1 MLEVLVVATIALGLG
16 GLLGFWLFPKVW
28 KAKEKGLRRQAEG
41 LLQEARHRADQLL
54 KEAEIT
60 KKSLLIKAKEDFEKE
75 ISQRHQELVSL
86 EKKLLQRQEHLERKV
101 EQIEKREY
109 DILKQE
115 RELRSRGKSLETKE
129 EELAE
134 LKKSIMD
141 RLEEV
146 SGMTREEAKQRV
158 LEAVTEEARMEASKV
173 AKEILDEAQADATKK
188 AKMIIGLAI
197 QRYAGEYTQ
206 ERTVSVVDL
215 PSNDMKGRIIGRE
228 GRNIRAIEA
237 ATAVDVIVDDTPDA
251 VILSSHNPIRR
262 EIARL
267 SLEKLVADGR
277 IHPARIE
284 EVVKKTEEEMEK
296 MILDAGQ
303 NALFELG
310 IQSIHPELVRYL
322 GMLKYRTSYAQNVLS
337 HSVEAAYICSIMA
350 AELGLDVK
358 IAKRAAVLHDIG
370 KAVSH
375 EVEGQHALIGADLAR
390 RYGESAE
397 IVHGIEGHHEEV
409 PIQSIWPILV
419 QAADAISGARPGA
432 RKETYEHYIKR
443 LETLE
448 KVALGFDGIEKAY
461 ALQAGRELRVV
472 VHSVMVNDAKTAML
486 AREIAKK
493 IESELTYPGKIKVT
507 VIREVRAIEHAK

>member
-1 MLEVLVVATIALGLG
+1 MLMIVVVAMVALVAGAG
-16 GLLGFWLFPKVW
+16 LGFWLFPKVW
-28 KAKEKGLRRQAEG
+28 KVRTKGWQNQAEAIV
-41 LLQEARHRADQLL
+41 QEARIQAEQLL

-60 KKSLLIKAKEDFEKE
+60 KKDFLIKAKEEFEKE
-75 ISQRHQELVSL
+75 TSQRRQELLGL
-86 EKKLLQRQEHLERKV
+86 EKKLLQRQEHLERKLEQV
-101 EQIEKREY
+101 ERREY

-115 RELRSRGKSLETKE
+115 KDLRNWGRSLEAKE
-129 EELAE
+129 EELAG
-134 LKKSIMD
+134 LKKSVMEK
-141 RLEEV
+141 LTEV
-146 SGMTREEAKQRV
+146 SGMTREEAKKIV
-158 LEAVTEEARMEASKV
+158 IEAVTEEAQMEASKL
-173 AKEILDEAQADATKK
+173 AKEILDEAQTEAVKK
-188 AKMIIGLAI
+188 AKMIIAQAI

-206 ERTVSVVDL
+206 EKTVSVVDL

-262 EIARL
+262 EIARMA
-267 SLEKLVADGR
+267 LEKLIADGR

-296 MILDAGQ
+296 TILEAGQ

-310 IQSIHPELVRYL
+310 LQNMHLELIRL
-322 GMLKYRTSYAQNVLS
+322 IGMLKYRTSYAQNVLA
-337 HSVEAAYICSIMA
+337 HSIEAAYICGIMA
-350 AELGLDVK
+350 SELGLDPK
-358 IAKRAAVLHDIG
+358 IAKRAAILHDIG

-375 EVEGQHALIGADLAR
+375 EVEGPHALIGADLAR
-390 RYGESAE
+390 RYGEPPE
-397 IVHGIEGHHEEV
+397 VVQGIEGHHEEV
-409 PIQSIWPILV
+409 PIQSVWPILV
-419 QAADAISGARPGA
+419 QSADAISGARPGA

-443 LETLE
+443 LESLE
-448 KVALGFDGIEKAY
+448 TIALGFEGVEKAY

-507 VIREVRAIEHAK
+507 VIREVRATEHAK